1 MSEYDRTSTD
11 PVVSNSEAGD
21 TDEDINVQIE
31 DVTKTFQSNS
41 DGEIVAVENLDIDIR
56 RGEFLVFVGPSGC
69 GKTTSLRMVAG
80 LETPTEGRIR
90 IEGEDVTG
98 YDPRERGIAMV
109 FQNYALY
116 PHMTV
121 GENMAFP
128 LQIRNYPQTEID
140 DRVDEAAELLE
151 IDELLDRK
159 PSQLSGGQQQRVALG
174 RAIVRE
180 PSVFLMDEPLSNLDA
195 KLRVQ
200 MRTELNEIHQRV
212 GKTTIYVTHDQA
224 EAMTLG
230 DRVVVLNEGHLQQ
243 IGPPQYLY
251 DNPVNRFVAGF
262 IGEPPM
268 NFLSVDIDSSDD
280 GYTAAGGFF
289 DFDLP
294 VETKRALDDWDRPLD
309 DITLGIRPEDL
320 SDVSVLD
327 EYSEESTIDARVKV
341 VEPMGSDKFL
351 TLVSPKDETV
361 EFSAR
366 VSPET
371 DVEPRDSVTLTANLD
386 KIHLFDGATG
396 ANITY

>member
-140 DRVDEAAELLE
+140 NRVDEAAELLE